1 MRRAA
6 HPAMRVV
13 CPPASAG
20 QSRRLSS
27 SPRMTSVD
35 DMDDNV
41 DDVDDGGSGLW
52 QREQRDLIVIVLVFD
67 EDNDKDNDCIV

>member
-1 MRRAA
+1 
-6 HPAMRVV
+6 
-13 CPPASAG
+13 
-20 QSRRLSS
+20 
-27 SPRMTSVD
+27 
-35 DMDDNV
+35 MDDNV